1 MGRLSGTIKVLLD
14 LVSYPRSGSNWVKY
28 FVEHMT
34 GLKVGGGVL
43 RKSHSYKG
51 QRQILVVRNYK
62 ECLYSHGARSY
73 DDFIRELT
81 KDSQFNPIRKPQPY
95 YLILLQIFD
104 DLKLPKILIYYEDLI
119 ENSEGE
125 FSRLF
130 EFLRSIEGI
139 SIEGDLKKFLVGI
152 EKHTQSSLDWYN
164 KNVRDAESSGKLIYH
179 SLNLTRRFRLKLDRF
194 LQEHYQIL
202 YDKYLMRY
210 SEK

>member
-1 MGRLSGTIKVLLD
+1 MLMD

-28 FVEHMT
+28 FVEFIT
-34 GLKVGGGVL
+34 DLKVGDGVF
-43 RKSHSYKG
+43 RKSHSSRN
-51 QRQILVVRNYK
+51 QRQIFLIRNYK

-81 KDSQFNPIRKPQPY
+81 KDGQFNPIRKPQPY
-95 YLILLQIFD
+95 YLTLLQIFD

-119 ENSEGE
+119 ENPEGE

-139 SIEGDLKKFLVGI
+139 SIKGDLKQFFVDIDEHIQKSLV
-152 EKHTQSSLDWYN
+152 WYS
-164 KNVRDAESSGKLIYH
+164 KNVHIPMSSEKLIYH
-179 SLNLTRRFRLKLDRF
+179 SLNLTRRFRLKLDNF
-194 LQEHYQIL
+194 LQEHYQFL
-202 YDKYLMRY
+202 YNKYLIRY